1 MTGLR
6 GRGKIIGGLW
16 LLMLLV
22 LPGMMVATAT
32 EVKLS
37 FVHWFGAREPY
48 RTQLAELIAHFE
60 AQHPSI
66 QVEQVNGDT
75 DKIKTLIAG
84 GAAPDVMA
92 LRSQAWGPLVTDVSL
107 DITDLMKRDRI
118 DPSAYRPGSM
128 QAVHINGRYYGL
140 PWTPGYNMMY
150 VNRTLLYNVGAE
162 APGRGWTLD
171 ILKSL
176 AQKTT
181 RDLNGDG
188 TIDQWGF
195 RGGHYSKPSY
205 YWPYLNGGR
214 IMDEA
219 TGELTVMDNRVIDA
233 LQWWTDLKNEH
244 DAMDTGGGS
253 TDRFLNGKAAFMDL
267 WEAPRTLFLDQKMHE
282 TYSWAI
288 IDLPTGAGPTIN
300 FSLTHPLAIA
310 RDSKH
315 HAEAWEFL
323 RFFGT
328 EGQQVLGDNGFFP
341 LTRAS
346 IRRMVQKTPLPPGHS
361 EQDIFGPLINPAGV
375 PISHPFFLP
384 GFAEVW
390 AEVEKAWTRTVTQ
403 NLSVRVALEAAL
415 PAMQAAIASGGN

>member
-6 GRGKIIGGLW
+6 SLKKAIVGLS
-16 LLMLLV
+16 LFMLFVVPSLV
-22 LPGMMVATAT
+22 VTAT

-48 RTQLAELIAHFE
+48 RTQLAELIAPFE
-60 AQHPSI
+60 AKHPGI
-66 QVEQVNGDT
+66 QVEQINGDT
-75 DKIKTLIAG
+75 EKIKTLIAG
-84 GAAPDVMA
+84 GTAPDVMA
-92 LRSQAWGPLVTDVSL
+92 LRSQAWGPLITDVAL
-107 DITDLMKRDRI
+107 DITDLMKRDGI
-118 DPSAYRPGSM
+118 DPADYRPGSM
-128 QAVHINGRYYGL
+128 QAVYINGRYYGL

-162 APGRGWTLD
+162 TPGRGWTLD

-188 TIDQWGF
+188 MIDQWGF
-195 RGGHYSKPSY
+195 RGGHYPKPSY
-205 YWPYLNGGR
+205 FWPYLNGGR
-214 IMDEA
+214 IMDE
-219 TGELTVMDNRVIDA
+219 TSGELTVMDHRVIDA
-233 LQWWTDLKNEH
+233 LQWWSDLKNEH
-244 DAMDTGGGS
+244 NAMETQGGAYL
-253 TDRFLNGKAAFMDL
+253 DRFLNGKVAFMDL
-267 WEAPRTLFLDQKMHE
+267 WEAPRALFLEQKMHE
-282 TYSWAI
+282 NYPWAI
-288 IDLPTGAGPTIN
+288 IDLPTGPGPTIN
-300 FSLTHPLAIA
+300 FSLTHPLVIAI
-310 RDSKH
+310 DSKH

-328 EGQQVLGDNGFFP
+328 EGQAVFGENGFFP

-375 PISHPFFLP
+375 PVSHRFFLP

-390 AEVEKAWTRTVTQ
+390 AEVENAWTRTVTE
-403 NLSVRVALEAAL
+403 NVSVRVALEAAL
-415 PAMQAAIASGGN
+415 PAMQAAMASARR